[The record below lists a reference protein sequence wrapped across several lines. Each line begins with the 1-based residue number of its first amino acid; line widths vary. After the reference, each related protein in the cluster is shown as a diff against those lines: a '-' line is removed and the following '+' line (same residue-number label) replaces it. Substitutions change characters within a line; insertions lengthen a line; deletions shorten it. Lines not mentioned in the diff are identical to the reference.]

1 MKKIKAVAAIV
12 AVFTM
17 MATTMVFAAPSP
29 TAGTITVV
37 DPVTKA
43 PSSAQIKQPEQK
55 ELEKLAAF
63 ISESLAQNGMTASV
77 KTSVSI
83 VAPKGYKGGEIPTV
97 MALAGI
103 PNGATN
109 VFAYIL
115 LTNGKKIIVPCTVK
129 NGYVGFVSPGYG
141 TVTIVQLN
149 PTAATSAIPR

>member
-1 MKKIKAVAAIV
+1 MKKIKAVAALV
-12 AVFTM
+12 AVFAM
-17 MATTMVFAAPSP
+17 MAGTFVFAAPSP
-29 TAGTITVV
+29 TAGTITIVA
-37 DPVTKA
+37 PVTKS
-43 PSSAQIKQPEQK
+43 PSSAQIRQPEQK
-55 ELEKLAAF
+55 ELEKLASF
-63 ISESLAQNGMTASV
+63 IAESVAQNGMTANI

-141 TVTIVQLN
+141 TVTIVQLT
-149 PTAATSAIPR
+149 PAAATAKLR